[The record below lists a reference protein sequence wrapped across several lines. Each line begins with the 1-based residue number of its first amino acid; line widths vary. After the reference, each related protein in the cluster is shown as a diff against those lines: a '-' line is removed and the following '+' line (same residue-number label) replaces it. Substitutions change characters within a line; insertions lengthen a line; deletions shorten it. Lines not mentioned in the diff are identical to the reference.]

1 MSSTTCITYTTC
13 KELIKLAIDKTK
25 NTPVN
30 VTFPNELLQKVEDY
44 QFENR
49 IKNRTQAIL
58 ELIKKGLEHE
68 NDNP

>member
-1 MSSTTCITYTTC
+1 M
-13 KELIKLAIDKTK
+13 AIDKTK

>member
-1 MSSTTCITYTTC
+1 MSSTTCITYTTG

-25 NTPVN
+25 NTPINVN
-30 VTFPNELLQKVEDY
+30 FPNELLGKVEDY

-58 ELIKKGLEHE
+58 ELIKKGLEHKH
-68 NDNP
+68 DNS